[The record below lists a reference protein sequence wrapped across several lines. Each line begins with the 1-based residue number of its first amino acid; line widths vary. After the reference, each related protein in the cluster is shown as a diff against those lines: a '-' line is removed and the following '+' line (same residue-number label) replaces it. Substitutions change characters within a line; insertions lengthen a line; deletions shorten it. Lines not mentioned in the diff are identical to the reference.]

1 MASFHADF
9 MSAPD
14 PAKVMELLGSMSEKD
29 REAIMKQATE
39 RMGDLF
45 GGGGGGA
52 PKNAL
57 ERFQAKRRAN
67 AEKMAQRPGDYAAN
81 MTFSQSW
88 DTKPQGEVLGSL
100 SMMRVSE
107 LCVGTTHRGCRLVG
121 TVAEDPDFIASAAF
135 VLEDIFGDYVEV
147 AVYNVPAE
155 AAMQLYCKGRVLSIA
170 EPYYKIRADGTDGI
184 RVENPAELQE
194 THLPRSAVSWREIGN
209 QFFKSKKVDS
219 ATECYARGLR
229 AHPEVPVAM
238 LLSNRALC
246 AAKAL
251 RWLLALRCA
260 SVATLLDPKNAKA
273 NSAGTGSCQDADP
286 EEWGWMPG
294 VVQQNEGLRQ
304 GGIEG
309 QMQSPLAERLKAAD
323 VLKNRGGEAF
333 KAGKP
338 DVAEEALSLLAP
350 ELQEAVATLEGVD
363 LPEVRAEAVALR
375 KRLAA
380 SAAARPVAAKSTDE
394 QLREREEASHDG
406 FKLLSNSG
414 DQKVMM
420 QQMMKML
427 PIKELA
433 KMFGP
438 LAARE
443 VPSFHLDFP
452 KQFGWPVA
460 VDVARASKLLEVTYS
475 IATTSPWMMNHA
487 IKTGDFEFEFED
499 WQKRFHLGGL
509 GLKRMK
515 LVFEEGR
522 QFRPRDVID
531 MEFCSQDFKMQY
543 DTRIRNSFANSLNR
557 KEVMQ
562 QGTVHVAVGF
572 NDLGALLTGDFRPST
587 QHDHGPL
594 RFIGYEMNAFN
605 VAKTRIIE
613 RLLKDP
619 QVPLTVPLQIW
630 FSSAWTSLAEEA
642 FRRAAAAG
650 MACATPADT
659 EVKAYFSHWISAAP
673 VPLSEARALWLD
685 YHEDGRDWSAIASMA
700 RHKDLLTEVGTE
712 TGSNIQV
719 AMEALLLRRLQ
730 RLRGLL
736 QRGEVM
742 IELHLGM
749 LSLDN
754 EALLSQ
760 IAELRPWTMS
770 WSNVLDH
777 MHLRE
782 FHGMDRACSI
792 NGDTIH
798 YGYSMNWITG
808 VWGTCIMDFPQQ
820 MRGELIDLADK
831 SLIEV
836 GHLSFEGLPRSDM
849 LLVAPPH
856 DTPLNY
862 TGFVLSLS
870 HGSKWADY
878 FCSAAL
884 GTPVPQLGQASPL
897 SLFCPL
903 HQVSTSISL
912 T

>member
-1 MASFHADF
+1 M
-9 MSAPD
+9 
-14 PAKVMELLGSMSEKD
+14 
-29 REAIMKQATE
+29 
-39 RMGDLF
+39 
-45 GGGGGGA
+45 
-52 PKNAL
+52 
-57 ERFQAKRRAN
+57 
-67 AEKMAQRPGDYAAN
+67 
-81 MTFSQSW
+81 
-88 DTKPQGEVLGSL
+88 
-100 SMMRVSE
+100 
-107 LCVGTTHRGCRLVG
+107 
-121 TVAEDPDFIASAAF
+121 
-135 VLEDIFGDYVEV
+135 
-147 AVYNVPAE
+147 
-155 AAMQLYCKGRVLSIA
+155 
-170 EPYYKIRADGTDGI
+170 
-184 RVENPAELQE
+184 
-194 THLPRSAVSWREIGN
+194 
-209 QFFKSKKVDS
+209 
-219 ATECYARGLR
+219 
-229 AHPEVPVAM
+229 
-238 LLSNRALC
+238 
-246 AAKAL
+246 
-251 RWLLALRCA
+251 
-260 SVATLLDPKNAKA
+260 
-273 NSAGTGSCQDADP
+273 
-286 EEWGWMPG
+286 
-294 VVQQNEGLRQ
+294 
-304 GGIEG
+304 
-309 QMQSPLAERLKAAD
+309 ERLKLPQVVAA
-323 VLKNRGGEAF
+323 
-333 KAGKP
+333 
-338 DVAEEALSLLAP
+338 
-350 ELQEAVATLEGVD
+350 LEGVD

-380 SAAARPVAAKSTDE
+380 SAEARPVAAKSTDE

-414 DQKVMM
+414 DQKLGSHSGGGLKYVAMKVMM

-427 PIKELA
+427 PKKELA

-443 VPSFHLDFP
+443 VSSFHLDFP

-499 WQKRFHLGGL
+499 WQKRFHFGGL
-509 GLKRMK
+509 GLERMK

-522 QFRPRDVID
+522 QFRPGDVID
-531 MEFCSQDFKMQY
+531 MEFCSRDFKVQY

-619 QVPLTVPLQIW
+619 QVPLIIPLQIW
-630 FSSAWTSLAEEA
+630 FSSSWTSLAEEV

-650 MACATPADT
+650 MASATPADI

-673 VPLSEARALWLD
+673 VPLSEARALWLN
-685 YHEDGRDWSAIASMA
+685 YHEDGRDWSAIACMA
-700 RHKDLLTEVGTE
+700 RDKDRMALCHYYVTGDVLGGESPNTGSLAMWSVPPGSPPLQKGENCIVFEDLLTEVGTE
-712 TGSNIQV
+712 TGSDIQV

-736 QRGEVM
+736 QRGE
-742 IELHLGM
+742 ELHMGM
-749 LSLDN
+749 LSFDN
-754 EALLSQ
+754 KALLSR

-777 MHLRE
+777 MHLRD
-782 FHGMDRACSI
+782 FHDMARACSI
-792 NGDTIH
+792 HGNTIH

-808 VWGTCIMDFPQQ
+808 VWGTCIMDFPQE

-831 SLIEV
+831 GLIEA

-849 LLVAPPH
+849 LLVLPPH

-884 GTPVPQLGQASPL
+884 GTPVPRLGQASPL

-903 HQVSTSISL
+903 HQASHAQPPWSWRDAADDRRRLLPAGRTAEGPSSAKGGHGPIAALSSTSSTMTADGGLGLHKGFWHTFAAQFWSPKGYAPLYVNEVDHGCLNSHVDRGVLTVVYGQRMGSENPEATRLWIREPIADEARWVAPSSGQLLLWAGEGFQSAPAVEHSVRVRPDGPYVEHSHSRPDPEAPATGNRRSVIVFVQLVQITVSFLEYSSGGISFEVLRDELKEKNQKLQESLRQEAL
-912 T
+912 TTAQLLRVTAEKEQLLRFEMQMWGFCFLDPADGRAWADHKNTSLKL

>member
-1 MASFHADF
+1 
-9 MSAPD
+9 
-14 PAKVMELLGSMSEKD
+14 
-29 REAIMKQATE
+29 
-39 RMGDLF
+39 
-45 GGGGGGA
+45 
-52 PKNAL
+52 
-57 ERFQAKRRAN
+57 
-67 AEKMAQRPGDYAAN
+67 
-81 MTFSQSW
+81 
-88 DTKPQGEVLGSL
+88 
-100 SMMRVSE
+100 
-107 LCVGTTHRGCRLVG
+107 CRLVG
-121 TVAEDPDFIASAAF
+121 TVAEDPDFMVSAAF

-170 EPYYKIRADGTDGI
+170 KPCYKIRADGTGGI
-184 RVENPAELQE
+184 RVDNPAEVQE
-194 THLPRSAVSWREIGN
+194 TQLPRSATSWREVGN

-229 AHPEVPVAM
+229 TLAEVPVAM
-238 LLSNRALC
+238 LLSNRSLC
-246 AAKAL
+246 AAKA
-251 RWLLALRCA
+251 RNWLSALRCA
-260 SVATLLDPKNAKA
+260 SVATLLDPKNPKARYRQAEALCHLSPASGQLLVQQGIQSWPELKEAACAVLLVPSMAKA
-273 NSAGTGSCQDADP
+273 WVRRARA
-286 EEWGWMPG
+286 M
-294 VVQQNEGLRQ
+294 
-304 GGIEG
+304 
-309 QMQSPLAERLKAAD
+309 ERLK
-323 VLKNRGGEAF
+323 
-333 KAGKP
+333 
-338 DVAEEALSLLAP
+338 LSQAKV
-350 ELQEAVATLEGVD
+350 VATLEGVD
-363 LPEVRAEAVALR
+363 LPEVRAEAAELR

-380 SAAARPVAAKSTDE
+380 AAAAARPVAAKSTDE
-394 QLREREEASHDG
+394 QLREREAAASHDG

-427 PIKELA
+427 PKKELA
-433 KMFGP
+433 KRFGP

-460 VDVARASKLLEVTYS
+460 VDVARAAKLLEVTYS

-487 IKTGDFEFEFED
+487 IKTGDFKFEFED
-499 WQKRFHLGGL
+499 WQKRFHFGGL
-509 GLKRMK
+509 GLERMK
-515 LVFEEGR
+515 LVFQEGR
-522 QFRPRDVID
+522 QFRPGDVID
-531 MEFCSQDFKMQY
+531 MEFCRQDFKMQY

-557 KEVMQ
+557 KEIMQ

-572 NDLGALLTGDFRPST
+572 NDLGTLLTGDFRPSP

-619 QVPLTVPLQIW
+619 QVPLTIPLQIW

-642 FRRAAAAG
+642 FRRAAGAA
-650 MACATPADT
+650 MACSTQADV
-659 EVKAYFSHWISAAP
+659 EVQAYFSHWVSAAP

-700 RHKDLLTEVGTE
+700 RHKDRMALCDYYVTGDVLGGEIPNTGSLAMWSVPPGSPPLQKGESAFNAVSLEDLLTEVGSE
-712 TGSNIQV
+712 TGSNIKV

-736 QRGEVM
+736 QRGEVQ
-742 IELHLGM
+742 IELHVGL

-754 EALLSQ
+754 KALLSQ
-760 IAELRPWTMS
+760 IAELHPWTMS

-777 MHLRE
+777 MHLRD
-782 FHGMDRACSI
+782 FHDMARACSI
-792 NGDTIH
+792 HGDTIH

-808 VWGTCIMDFPQQ
+808 VWGTCIMDFPEE
-820 MRGELIDLADK
+820 MRGELIDLSDK
-831 SLIEV
+831 GLIEA
-836 GHLSFEGLPRSDM
+836 GHLSFEGLPRSEM
-849 LLVAPPH
+849 LLVLPPH

-878 FCSAAL
+878 FCSPAL
-884 GTPVPQLGQASPL
+884 GMPVPQLGQASPL

-903 HQVSTSISL
+903 HQVSTSLSL
-912 T
+912 TWSYDSDISFKAAHEETLR

>member
-1 MASFHADF
+1 MDF
-9 MSAPD
+9 F
-14 PAKVMELLGSMSEKD
+14 VVSMKSC
-29 REAIMKQATE
+29 R
-39 RMGDLF
+39 
-45 GGGGGGA
+45 
-52 PKNAL
+52 
-57 ERFQAKRRAN
+57 
-67 AEKMAQRPGDYAAN
+67 
-81 MTFSQSW
+81 
-88 DTKPQGEVLGSL
+88 
-100 SMMRVSE
+100 
-107 LCVGTTHRGCRLVG
+107 RLV
-121 TVAEDPDFIASAAF
+121 FKKS
-135 VLEDIFGDYVEV
+135 LGDYVEV

-170 EPYYKIRADGTDGI
+170 KPCYKIRADGTGGI
-184 RVENPAELQE
+184 RVDNPAEVQE
-194 THLPRSAVSWREIGN
+194 TQLPRSATSWREVGN

-229 AHPEVPVAM
+229 TLAEVPVAM
-238 LLSNRALC
+238 LLSNRSLC
-246 AAKAL
+246 A
-251 RWLLALRCA
+251 
-260 SVATLLDPKNAKA
+260 S
-273 NSAGTGSCQDADP
+273 TGSCQDADP
-286 EEWGWMPG
+286 EEWAWLPG
-294 VVQQNEGLRQ
+294 MVQQNEGLLQ
-304 GGIEG
+304 GGGMEG
-309 QMQSPLAERLKAAD
+309 QTQSPLAERLKAAEA
-323 VLKNRGGEAF
+323 LKLRGGEAF

-338 DVAEEALSLLAP
+338 EVADSLYEEALSLFGSELREAALLLSNLAACHLLGSQTSGTLRQA
-350 ELQEAVATLEGVD
+350 LQEAACAVLLVPSMAKAWVRRARAMERLKLSQAKVVATLEGVD
-363 LPEVRAEAVALR
+363 LPEVRAEAAELR

-380 SAAARPVAAKSTDE
+380 AAAAARPVAAKSTDE
-394 QLREREEASHDG
+394 QLREREAAASHDG

-427 PIKELA
+427 PKKELA
-433 KMFGP
+433 KRFGP

-460 VDVARASKLLEVTYS
+460 VDVARAAKLLEVTYS

-487 IKTGDFEFEFED
+487 IKTGDFKFEFED
-499 WQKRFHLGGL
+499 WQKRFHFGGL
-509 GLKRMK
+509 GLERMK
-515 LVFEEGR
+515 LVFQEGR
-522 QFRPRDVID
+522 QFRPGDVID
-531 MEFCSQDFKMQY
+531 MEFCRQDFKMQY

-557 KEVMQ
+557 KEIMQ

-572 NDLGALLTGDFRPST
+572 NDLGTLLTGDFRPSP

-619 QVPLTVPLQIW
+619 QVPLTIPLQIW

-642 FRRAAAAG
+642 FRRAAGAA
-650 MACATPADT
+650 MACSTQADV
-659 EVKAYFSHWISAAP
+659 EVQAYFSHWVSAAP

-700 RHKDLLTEVGTE
+700 RHKDRMALCDYYVTGDVLGGEIPNTGSLAMWSVPPGSPPLQKGESAFNAVSLEDLLTEVGSE
-712 TGSNIQV
+712 TGSNIKV

-736 QRGEVM
+736 QRGEVQ
-742 IELHLGM
+742 IELHVGL

-754 EALLSQ
+754 KALLSQ
-760 IAELRPWTMS
+760 IAELHPWTMS

-777 MHLRE
+777 MHLRD
-782 FHGMDRACSI
+782 FHDMARACSI
-792 NGDTIH
+792 HGDTIH

-808 VWGTCIMDFPQQ
+808 VWGTCIMDFPEE
-820 MRGELIDLADK
+820 MRGELIDLSDK
-831 SLIEV
+831 GLIEA
-836 GHLSFEGLPRSDM
+836 GHLSFEGLPRSEM
-849 LLVAPPH
+849 LLVLPPH

-878 FCSAAL
+878 FCSPAL
-884 GTPVPQLGQASPL
+884 GMPVPQLGQASPL

-903 HQVSTSISL
+903 HQVSTSLSL
-912 T
+912 TWSYDSDISFKAAHEETLR